1 MKPLFK
7 KPIWLKLIAIG
18 TMVIDHVGAILLP
31 QVWWLRLIGR
41 ISFPIFSYLLVIGF
55 DRTSNKTSYAVRL
68 AGFALVSQYFYQLAL
83 NTSTS
88 LNIFAT
94 LLISFLL
101 LWILTT
107 KNVSKILQI
116 GLTLYF
122 TVISFLLPLE
132 YGVLGII
139 FTVSWYFLKKYK
151 FWLVVSQVF
160 IWTLYCLIDLN
171 TVHLAGLSIDLKM
184 ELTQLAAPF
193 ALIVIYYIEN
203 KDIEENVWHISS
215 IKSKFIQYG
224 FYLFYPLHL
233 YIIHLISVWTK

>member
-107 KNVSKILQI
+107 KNVPKILQI

-139 FTVSWYFLKKYK
+139 FTVSWYFLRKYK

-160 IWTLYCLIDLN
+160 IWTLYCLINVSVAYL
-171 TVHLAGLSIDLKM
+171 TGSSIDQRLAFI
-184 ELTQLAAPF
+184 QIAAPL
-193 ALIVIYYIEN
+193 ALVVIYIINRIKLNEN
-203 KDIEENVWHISS
+203 AWQISTLAN
-215 IKSKFIQYG
+215 KFIQYG

-233 YIIHLISVWTK
+233 YIIHLISV